1 MIKIKKLI
9 ILFIFILLFIPG
21 CINYTELNDI
31 GIVNMIGINKIDKN
45 YEVTINMIIPTNDN
59 KNNTKSFKV
68 KAPSLDLCFNNLY
81 EKSLRKISL
90 SHLDLLLLS
99 PTLEKKD
106 YDEVINLFL
115 NRSDSRNTFSTVILK
130 NYKDINNL
138 NLIPE
143 DINSLLKVNNKE
155 FGITQ
160 TKQFDEVVKEILELK
175 ESFIPLIEINKDI
188 NILGYM
194 GIYNIDKT
202 LNKKESLALGFI
214 TNNINNTYI
223 LNKDNDINFKVNSNI
238 TRIKINKNN
247 IKIIINSNI
256 SILSNGNN
264 IKDTKKLENI
274 YKEELTNMLDNYI
287 KNNSHKYFYNLVEK
301 YENSFY
307 KNNKL
312 KKLNFIYEIN
322 PRIDEISDTLG
333 GVFVEKE

>member
-1 MIKIKKLI
+1 
-9 ILFIFILLFIPG
+9 
-21 CINYTELNDI
+21 
-31 GIVNMIGINKIDKN
+31 MIGINKIDKS

-99 PTLEKKD
+99 PKLEKKD

-155 FGITQ
+155 FGITK

-238 TRIKINKNN
+238 TRITINKNN
-247 IKIIINSNI
+247 IKLIINSNI

-264 IKDTKKLENI
+264 IKDTKELENI

-322 PRIDEISDTLG
+322 PRIEEISDTLG

>member
-1 MIKIKKLI
+1 
-9 ILFIFILLFIPG
+9 
-21 CINYTELNDI
+21 
-31 GIVNMIGINKIDKN
+31 MIGINKIDKS

-68 KAPSLDLCFNNLY
+68 KAPSLELCFNNLY

-99 PTLEKKD
+99 PKLEKKD

-155 FGITQ
+155 FGITK

-238 TRIKINKNN
+238 TRITINKNN
-247 IKIIINSNI
+247 IKLIINSNI

-264 IKDTKKLENI
+264 IKDTKELENI

-322 PRIDEISDTLG
+322 PRIEEISDTLG

>member
-1 MIKIKKLI
+1 
-9 ILFIFILLFIPG
+9 
-21 CINYTELNDI
+21 
-31 GIVNMIGINKIDKN
+31 MIGINKIDKS

-59 KNNTKSFKV
+59 KNNTKSFRV
-68 KAPSLDLCFNNLY
+68 KAPSLELCFNNLY

-99 PTLEKKD
+99 PKLEKKD

-155 FGITQ
+155 FGITK

-238 TRIKINKNN
+238 TRITINKNN
-247 IKIIINSNI
+247 IKLIINSNI

-264 IKDTKKLENI
+264 IKDTKELENI

-322 PRIDEISDTLG
+322 PRIEEISDTLG